1 MIPVS
6 EADLLHDN
14 GFWVVIEP
22 KGKVKSSSSRTK
34 GSRSRGSSR
43 LRKGK

>member
-22 KGKVKSSSSRTK
+22 KGKVKWK
-34 GSRSRGSSR
+34 VAV
-43 LRKGK
+43 LRKNDKSGK